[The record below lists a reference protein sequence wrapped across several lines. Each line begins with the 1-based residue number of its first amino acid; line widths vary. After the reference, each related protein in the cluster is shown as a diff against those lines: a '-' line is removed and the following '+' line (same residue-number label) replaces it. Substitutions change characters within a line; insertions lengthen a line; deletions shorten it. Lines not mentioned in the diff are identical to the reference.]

1 LIRSNERNHRRARF
15 GDDIYTELIKIH
27 GLVSQ
32 LQVGHPPAA
41 MRIMDHF
48 EKMTPLF
55 NRYLRMS
62 QPSPSLPWQR
72 RTS

>member
-1 LIRSNERNHRRARF
+1 
-15 GDDIYTELIKIH
+15 
-27 GLVSQ
+27 
-32 LQVGHPPAA
+32 

-62 QPSPSLPWQR
+62 QPSLSLPWQR